1 MFTPSEFI
9 ECLGKISIAKSVKG
23 HLYKDLKL
31 IGNRIDGIRCD
42 TKKHFKLS
50 IEELYC
56 AYEKGVSTTTEMRN
70 YIKGWEKGN
79 YTEVLGPENANT
91 FSDEGG
97 FKPFDMGLG
106 LGVGGTG
113 GGA

>member
-9 ECLGKISIAKSVKG
+9 ECLGKISIARSVKG

-70 YIKGWEKGN
+70 YIKGWAYSPALAILN
-79 YTEVLGPENANT
+79 EVYKLEAQV
-91 FSDEGG
+91 EGL
-97 FKPFDMGLG
+97 KK
-106 LGVGGTG
+106 VER
-113 GGA
+113 

>member
-70 YIKGWEKGN
+70 FLYLNTYLFYKGKKKKYCRIVPPFLE
-79 YTEVLGPENANT
+79 T
-91 FSDEGG
+91 D
-97 FKPFDMGLG
+97 FK
-106 LGVGGTG
+106 
-113 GGA
+113 